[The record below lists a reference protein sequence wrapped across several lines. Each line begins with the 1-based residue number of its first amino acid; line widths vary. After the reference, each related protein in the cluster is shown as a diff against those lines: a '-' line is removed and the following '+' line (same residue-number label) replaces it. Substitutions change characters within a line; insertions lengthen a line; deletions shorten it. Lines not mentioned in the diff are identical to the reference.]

1 MNPHRRASLVTWQVC
16 THLKGDKPDMTLDEM
31 FSKEILMMATHARSL
46 FLSNCF
52 FTANIWQ
59 LEAAKALVTKCSPQP
74 HPTKF
79 RAGPTTVAC
88 LHRRALPSPAQVGQ
102 ARPASRIHIYPGASS
117 AA

>member
-1 MNPHRRASLVTWQVC
+1 MNPHKRANLVTWQVC
-16 THLKGDKPDMTLDEM
+16 STHLKGATPDEM

-74 HPTKF
+74 HPTNQVES
-79 RAGPTTVAC
+79 RSTTAAL
-88 LHRRALPSPAQVGQ
+88 LHRRALPLPAQVGQ
-102 ARPASRIHIYPGASS
+102 ARPASRIHLCPGASS